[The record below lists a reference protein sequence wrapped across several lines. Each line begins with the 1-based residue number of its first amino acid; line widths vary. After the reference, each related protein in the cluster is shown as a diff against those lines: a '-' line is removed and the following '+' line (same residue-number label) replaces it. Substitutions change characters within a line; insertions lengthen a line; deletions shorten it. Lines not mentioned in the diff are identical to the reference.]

1 VKCRMSSGLKGLK
14 LILASAS
21 PRRKELLCAAGLD
34 FTVVPAE
41 VDETI
46 YPGETPQ
53 QSAMRLAQSK
63 AQTVA
68 SHFPEDVVLAADTI
82 VVLPDAGGGSF
93 EILGKPQTTD
103 EAYSMLEKL
112 SGREHVVIT
121 AFSICCQSTGFLTS
135 KFNQSKVYFR
145 SLSSDEIN
153 AYIATGEPMD
163 KAGGYGVQGFAR
175 VFISYI
181 IGSYTNVM
189 GLPLAEVIAELK
201 LCDLWTPAMLKA

>member
-1 VKCRMSSGLKGLK
+1 MPCGLHGLK

-34 FTVVPAE
+34 FMVAPAE

-46 YPGETPQ
+46 NPGETPQ
-53 QSAMRLAQSK
+53 QGVVRLAQTK
-63 AQTVA
+63 AQAVA
-68 SHFPEDVVLAADTI
+68 SRYPENVVLAADTI
-82 VVLPDAGGGSF
+82 VVLPDAEGGNF

-103 EAYSMLEKL
+103 EAYTMLEKL

-121 AFSICCQSTGFLTS
+121 AFSICCLSAGFLTT

-145 SLSSDEIN
+145 PLSSDEIS

-163 KAGGYGVQGFAR
+163 KAGAYGVQGLAR

-181 IGSYTNVM
+181 VGSYTNVM
-189 GLPLAEVIAELK
+189 GLPLAEVVAELK
-201 LCDLWTPAMLKA
+201 LCGLWTPAMLKA